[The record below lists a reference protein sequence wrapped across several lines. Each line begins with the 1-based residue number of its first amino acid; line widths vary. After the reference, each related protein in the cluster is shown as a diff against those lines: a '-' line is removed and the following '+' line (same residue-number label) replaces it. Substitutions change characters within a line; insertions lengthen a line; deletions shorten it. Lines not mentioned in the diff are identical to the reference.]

1 VATSLGNLA
10 RVYYTQGQYAKAE
23 PLFQRALAILEK
35 ALGPEH
41 PAVVTSLENYAFFL
55 RNMGRSEEAAPL
67 ETRARAIRAKNALI
81 RNPGDEHG
89 R

>member
-1 VATSLGNLA
+1 VATNLGNLA

-41 PAVVTSLENYAFFL
+41 PAVVTSLENYAFFPTKHGPV
-55 RNMGRSEEAAPL
+55 GRSSTVGNSCEGHSGQKRP
-67 ETRARAIRAKNALI
+67 
-81 RNPGDEHG
+81 D
-89 R
+89 